1 MRRPIVAGNWKMH
14 GSRTENAQLVEE
26 LLARCPAHP
35 AAACV
40 VCPPFVYLQETG
52 RMLRGSVFSLGGQ
65 DVCAD
70 AHGAFTGEVSA
81 AMLTDV
87 GCEYVIVGHSERRLL
102 YRESDQLV
110 ARKFGAAQAKGLVP
124 ILCVGEQLADRDA
137 GRTREVVAR
146 QLDVVL
152 ELCGAGALELGVVA
166 YEPVWAIG
174 TGRNATPEQ
183 AQAVHVF
190 LRKRVTGDVTILYG
204 GSVKAQNAAAIFAMP
219 DVDGGLIGGASLVA
233 DDFLAILRAA
243 GSKKVN

>member
-1 MRRPIVAGNWKMH
+1 MRRPIVAGNWKMC
-14 GSRTENAQLVEE
+14 GSRTKNAQLIEE

-52 RMLRGSVFSLGGQ
+52 RMLRGSVLSLGGP
-65 DVCAD
+65 
-70 AHGAFTGEVSA
+70 
-81 AMLTDV
+81 DV

-102 YRESDQLV
+102 YRESDQLI
-110 ARKFGAAQAKGLVP
+110 ARKFGAAHAKGLVP

-152 ELCGAGALELGVVA
+152 ELCGAGVLELGVVA

-174 TGRNATPEQ
+174 TGRTATPEQ
-183 AQAVHVF
+183 AQDVHEFIRARIGARDARIAAVT
-190 LRKRVTGDVTILYG
+190 RILYG
-204 GSVKAQNAAAIFAMP
+204 GSVKAGNAGELFAMRG
-219 DVDGGLIGGASLVA
+219 VDGGLIGGASLKA
-233 DDFLAILRAA
+233 DEFLTILAAA
-243 GSKKVN
+243 GPG